1 MIGGETKELIYWTNR
16 LRCTKTCLASVFLET
31 RRGIRRQ
38 TRALFLDRQEDRHV
52 QMGRVF
58 ESARR
63 MHKKDRRTLL
73 DALRHSS
80 TEGLAD
86 VRCTEEEDVVK

>member
-63 MHKKDRRTLL
+63 MHKRDRRTLL
-73 DALRHSS
+73 NALLFDTLRRKDSQMLDARKKRMS
-80 TEGLAD
+80 
-86 VRCTEEEDVVK
+86 